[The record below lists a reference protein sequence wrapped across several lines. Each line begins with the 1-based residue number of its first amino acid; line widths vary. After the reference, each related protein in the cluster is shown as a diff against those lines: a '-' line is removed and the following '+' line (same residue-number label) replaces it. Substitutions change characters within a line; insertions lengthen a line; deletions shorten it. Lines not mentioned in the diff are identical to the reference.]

1 MNDHDEDDRICRRC
15 AKPMTG
21 SKNAAVGERRHVSRG
36 LCSGCY
42 YGVRKRGELDLYPRL
57 QNSREAIVTA
67 FIAARTRNPN
77 VSQDAVA
84 QQLGIP
90 RTTLAMNLRR
100 AVELGDSRI
109 TKEEGVLNI
118 VE

>member
-1 MNDHDEDDRICRRC
+1 MNDHDEDERICRRC
-15 AKPMTG
+15 SKPMTG
-21 SKNAAVGERRHVSRG
+21 SKNAEPGERRHVSRG

-42 YGVRKRGELDLYPRL
+42 YGVRKRGELDQYPRL
-57 QNSREAIVTA
+57 QNSREAIVKA
-67 FIAARTRNPN
+67 FVAARKRNPD
-77 VSQDAVA
+77 VSQDTIA

-109 TKEEGVLNI
+109 TKEEGVLH
-118 VE
+118 VAD

>member
-1 MNDHDEDDRICRRC
+1 MNDHEHDERICRRC
-15 AKPMTG
+15 NKPMTG
-21 SKNAAVGERRHVSRG
+21 SKNAEPGARRHVSRG

-42 YGVRKRGELDLYPRL
+42 YGVRKRGELDEYPKL
-57 QNSREAIVTA
+57 QNSREAIVKA
-67 FIAARTRNPN
+67 FIAARTRHPDI
-77 VSQDAVA
+77 SQDAVA

-109 TKEEGVLNI
+109 TKEDGVLNI